1 MTLAIRNLDV
11 GFGQKTLIHS
21 AQLQL
26 SPGGIHYLLGR
37 NGSGKSTLLR
47 SIMGQIPVLGG
58 EVLFEGQDILALSEK
73 ARGKVV
79 SYQRGRSEM
88 TARLTLSEYLGLAL
102 DNRGWLG
109 GLSPV
114 SKSRIDEVTAQ
125 LSLREQSGHLMTE
138 LSDGQLQKA
147 MIGLTLLR
155 DTPLVLLDEPL
166 SYLDP
171 PTRREVLSILTEV
184 AKSRIMFM
192 STHHL
197 EYTFD
202 SKGLITYIDAKNN
215 LQVFDKQGASYI
227 ELEDVVYAPEK

>member
-1 MTLAIRNLDV
+1 MTLALNNLDV
-11 GFGQKTLIHS
+11 GFGQTPLIRS
-21 AQLQL
+21 AQLSL

-47 SIMGQIPVLGG
+47 SIMGQVPVLGG
-58 EVLFEGQDILALSEK
+58 DVLFEGQDILGLSEK
-73 ARGKVV
+73 ARGKLV

-102 DNRGWLG
+102 DKRGWLG

-114 SKSRIDEVTAQ
+114 SKIRIDKVMAQ
-125 LSLREQSGHLMTE
+125 LSLLEQSDLLMTE

-171 PTRREVLSILTEV
+171 PTRREVLSILTEL
-184 AKSRIMFM
+184 AKSRILFM

-202 SKGLITYIDAKNN
+202 SKGLITFINAENK

-227 ELEDVVYAPEK
+227 GLEAVVYAPEK